1 MHKWLNIR
9 MQSYQRENRLI
20 AFALQQIA
28 SLFSSLLGHQLPQVL
43 LDSLSNRSGLILLLF
58 QVLLRYFG
66 QPSLAV
72 NWIYF
77 CDWLC
82 CCSDSK
88 HSLLGHF
95 LLLVKVTSSGEG
107 CFVCFRRSLL
117 LYYRWKPSLTELHY
131 YPLVSWWWES
141 LGQENNLLHCFYF
154 YWWSYL
160 TLSGPML
167 SYKGLSRIYHMFL
180 R

>member
-1 MHKWLNIR
+1 MFTIGKWVEKKIMHKWLNIR

-20 AFALQQIA
+20 AFALQQSA
-28 SLFSSLLGHQLPQVL
+28 SLSDSLLEHQLPLVL
-43 LDSLSNRSGLILLLF
+43 LSSLSDRFGLILLLF
-58 QVLLRYFG
+58 QVLLRYFD

-82 CCSDSK
+82 CCSDLK
-88 HSLLGHF
+88 RSLQGHF
-95 LLLVKVTSSGEG
+95 LLLVKVTSSAEE

-131 YPLVSWWWES
+131 YPLVS
-141 LGQENNLLHCFYF
+141 
-154 YWWSYL
+154 
-160 TLSGPML
+160 
-167 SYKGLSRIYHMFL
+167 
-180 R
+180 

>member
-1 MHKWLNIR
+1 MCAIGKWVEKKIMHKWLNIR

-72 NWIYF
+72 NWICS

-82 CCSDSK
+82 YCSDLR
-88 HSLLGHF
+88 HFLREHF
-95 LLLVKVTSSGEG
+95 LLLVKVTSSAEE

-117 LYYRWKPSLTELHY
+117 LYYRWKPSLTEFHC
-131 YPLVSWWWES
+131 YPLGSWCWES
-141 LGQENNLLHCFYF
+141 SGQENTLLHYFCFY
-154 YWWSYL
+154 
-160 TLSGPML
+160 
-167 SYKGLSRIYHMFL
+167 
-180 R
+180 